1 MILYG
6 GMLMCCNCQ
15 KNKLCKILFS
25 LLIVYMIAI
34 IFILAIFLNQ
44 EQQKSILTATAQ
56 NEDNTQVGTAIIR
69 FSQNQIVEGNAL
81 SHEEGSDTIFI
92 NETGI
97 YQISYQ
103 LYGERQTIG
112 TFNFNAVL
120 LVNDVVLENTLNET
134 PILRDNVVNRMT
146 LTSTVILQ
154 LNAGDRLQLGALS
167 IEDIIYTRARIDI
180 EKIK

>member
-1 MILYG
+1 
-6 GMLMCCNCQ
+6 MCCNCQ